1 MVIGI
6 ISGAPDSETKAFTEL
21 KMDLDEEKAAQISA
35 QIEVDVLS
43 RAV

>member
-6 ISGAPDSETKAFTEL
+6 IPGAPDSETKAFTEL
-21 KMDLDEEKAAQISA
+21 KMDLDEEKAARIVA